1 MAFFFFFIFPP
12 GYIRNSS
19 SLSPRGYPSAS
30 TPQQSSYGGSGG
42 MTGGYGTV
50 PMTSLGVPGSPGFSS
65 ASPTSTPYSKTI
77 PSINLSGNCAIEAAV
92 AVVAVVVI
100 IAIVMITE
108 LLTRCMEAGKS
119 APC

>member
-1 MAFFFFFIFPP
+1 
-12 GYIRNSS
+12 
-19 SLSPRGYPSAS
+19 
-30 TPQQSSYGGSGG
+30 

-77 PSINLSGNCAIEAAV
+77 RSINLSGNCAIEVAV
-92 AVVAVVVI
+92 AVVVVVVI

-108 LLTRCMEAGKS
+108 LLTRCM
-119 APC
+119 